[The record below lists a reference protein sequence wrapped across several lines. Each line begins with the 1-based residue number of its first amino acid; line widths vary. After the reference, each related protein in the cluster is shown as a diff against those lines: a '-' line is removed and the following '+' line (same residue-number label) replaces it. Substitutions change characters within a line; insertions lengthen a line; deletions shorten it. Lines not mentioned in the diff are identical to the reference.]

1 MAETTDSREPSP
13 TETLLAVM
21 EPALSPPEIPTVTVP
36 PVPEL
41 STTDVVPDPAM
52 SDTVVEVPSTLT
64 TPSVPWTVDPAD
76 RPSAARADP
85 PVICRDAADPCSVV
99 ATRAPRM
106 WSRSGEGCPRRPLD
120 RLRQLASAYRC
131 PTPG

>member
-1 MAETTDSREPSP
+1 MAETTDWREPSP

-41 STTDVVPDPAM
+41 STTDVVPDPEM

-64 TPSVPWTVDPAD
+64 TPSVPSTVDPAD

-85 PVICRDAADPCSVV
+85 PVSCRDAADPCSVV
-99 ATRAPRM
+99 AIE
-106 WSRSGEGCPRRPLD
+106 SCPDVEAEAVRVPPEAAWTAWANWL
-120 RLRQLASAYRC
+120 
-131 PTPG
+131 GV